1 MFKVIGKDGKEY
13 GPTTAGEIRSWIR
26 QGRLDAQSKIKP
38 EGAADWKSLGEM
50 PEFQDAFAP
59 APPPAGGA
67 PGPAKTS
74 GLAVASLVLGALG
87 FFTLGLTAIVG
98 LILGIIALVKINKS
112 QGQLQGFAA
121 AVVGIVLS
129 ALMVLLLPIMAAML
143 LPALAK
149 AKTKAQTVQC
159 MNHVKQL
166 NLALMMY
173 ATDHNDT
180 FPPADS
186 WCDLIKPYAGNSG
199 EVFHCAAQPGAQC
212 SYRHNSDVAN
222 KRLSEVGAP
231 ATTVLIFSSAEG
243 WNLSGRREAAL
254 AHHHGNGALM
264 IGFTDGH
271 VEVVSPAR
279 AASQKW

>member
-1 MFKVIGKDGKEY
+1 MFEVIGKDGKEY
-13 GPTTAGEIRSWIR
+13 GPTTADEIRSWIR

-38 EGAADWKSLGEM
+38 EGAADWKPLGELA
-50 PEFQDAFAP
+50 EFREAFAT
-59 APPPAGGA
+59 AAPPAGGA

-98 LILGIIALVKINKS
+98 LILGIIALVKIKKS

-186 WCDLIKPYAGNSG
+186 WCDLIKPYAGNSAG
-199 EVFHCAAQPGAQC
+199 VFHCAAQPGAQC
-212 SYRHNSDVAN
+212 SYRLNSDVAN

-243 WNLSGRREAAL
+243 WNLSGRRDVAL

-271 VEVVSPAR
+271 VQVVSPAR
-279 AASQKW
+279 AASQNW